1 MYHRKHVVG
10 ETREKKNEE
19 KKNMRFCNLVNF
31 TQVRHKTEIAFDIPE
46 QSLYFALCDKRK

>member
-10 ETREKKNEE
+10 ATRKKKEE

-31 TQVRHKTEIAFDIPE
+31 TQVRHKTVVAFGIPE
-46 QSLYFALCDKRK
+46 QSLYCALCDKRK